1 MKFYPKTNKK
11 SIEVKW
17 LRRVMRRRKRKE
29 ECRKEREDEEKQK
42 IKLIKRMT
50 RRRQGLRSE
59 EKHNN

>member
-11 SIEVKW
+11 SIKVKW

-42 IKLIKRMT
+42 IK
-50 RRRQGLRSE
+50 
-59 EKHNN
+59 